1 MISLRLFAALAKPAI
16 IARCV
21 SALGLALFVSFG
33 AAAQQSAS
41 SRQRVPRLDTDD
53 VVRPPATQ
61 PAEESKDGSAKDG
74 SAKSEEAKKP
84 GEPAATTTQAKG
96 AEAKAS
102 PEESSWRDNVRK
114 ARNRAKELE
123 RAAEEAEL
131 RITALRNQL
140 GTSGESARFRNETAA
155 EMDQAG
161 RQLKEL
167 RVQARAAADDLAELV
182 DYGRQKGF
190 TEAEGPKPTSDDGKP
205 NEEYFRSRL
214 GKVNGDI
221 ESAQRR
227 TELYNN
233 RIRDLNQQ
241 LATNSSG
248 KDSKGHKT
256 GGDSFFAGQLQQER
270 EEAQRKLDEARTALA
285 KAQNDLA
292 DLQEQARRA
301 GVSPALFR

>member
-1 MISLRLFAALAKPAI
+1 MRSLPLFAALAKTSLLR
-16 IARCV
+16 RCGV
-21 SALGLALFVSFG
+21 TFVLVLVLAL
-33 AAAQQSAS
+33 AAPAQQPAVE
-41 SRQRVPRLDTDD
+41 RQKVPRLTTDD
-53 VVRPPATQ
+53 VAARPAPPAEPVEGAAKTT
-61 PAEESKDGSAKDG
+61 EEPT
-74 SAKSEEAKKP
+74 KP
-84 GEPAATTTQAKG
+84 GDASTTAAQPKSGEPKTN
-96 AEAKAS
+96 

-155 EMDQAG
+155 EMNQAG
-161 RQLKEL
+161 QQLKEL
-167 RVQARAAADDLAELV
+167 RTQARTAADDLAELV

-190 TEAEGPKPTSDDGKP
+190 TEAEGPKATADDGKP
-205 NEEYFRSRL
+205 NEEYFRSSL
-214 GKVNGDI
+214 AKVNGDI

-227 TELYNN
+227 IELYNN

-256 GGDSFFAGQLQQER
+256 GGDSFFAGQLQQDR
-270 EEAQRKLDEARTALA
+270 EEAQRKLDEARGALA
-285 KAQNDLA
+285 KAQTELEDLR
-292 DLQEQARRA
+292 EQARRA

>member
-21 SALGLALFVSFG
+21 SALGLALFVSLG
-33 AAAQQSAS
+33 AAAQQSAA

-61 PAEESKDGSAKDG
+61 PAEESKEGAAK
-74 SAKSEEAKKP
+74 KEEATKP

-214 GKVNGDI
+214 AKVNGDI

-227 TELYNN
+227 IELYNN

>member
-1 MISLRLFAALAKPAI
+1 MRSLPLFAALAKTLLLR
-16 IARCV
+16 RCGV
-21 SALGLALFVSFG
+21 AFVFVVVLAL
-33 AAAQQSAS
+33 AAPAQQPAVG
-41 SRQRVPRLDTDD
+41 RQKVPRLTTDD
-53 VVRPPATQ
+53 VAARPAPS
-61 PAEESKDGSAKDG
+61 AEPTEGAAKTT
-74 SAKSEEAKKP
+74 EEPTKP
-84 GEPAATTTQAKG
+84 GERANTPAQTKTG
-96 AEAKAS
+96 EAKAN

-131 RITALRNQL
+131 RVTALRNQL

-155 EMDQAG
+155 EMNQAG
-161 RQLKEL
+161 QQLKEL
-167 RVQARAAADDLAELV
+167 RTQARTAADDLAELV

-190 TEAEGPKPTSDDGKP
+190 TEAEGPKATADDGKP
-205 NEEYFRSRL
+205 NEEYFRSSL
-214 GKVNGDI
+214 AKVNGDI

-227 TELYNN
+227 IELYNN

-256 GGDSFFAGQLQQER
+256 GGDSFFAGQLQQDR
-270 EEAQRKLDEARTALA
+270 EEAQRKLDEARGALA
-285 KAQNDLA
+285 KAQNELEDLR
-292 DLQEQARRA
+292 EQARRA